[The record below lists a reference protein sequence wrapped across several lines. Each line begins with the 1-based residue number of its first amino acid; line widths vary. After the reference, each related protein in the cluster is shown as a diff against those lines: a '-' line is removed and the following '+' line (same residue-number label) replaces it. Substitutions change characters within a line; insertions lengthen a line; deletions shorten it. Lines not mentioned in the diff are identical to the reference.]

1 MGLGLHVSIRAYSTY
16 ILSVLMCVGQLEP
29 LPQSFDGFEATACR
43 RLFPGPY
50 KWIVPAVLKQL
61 KAMHFPVEL
70 KDAATV
76 SVAARSRVLRTE
88 NLQQGGFRVRERD
101 RAIQRAMNQCADDY
115 YVWAVQWIP
124 NLSFSHLVAADNLVQ
139 TTVGF

>member
-1 MGLGLHVSIRAYSTY
+1 MF
-16 ILSVLMCVGQLEP
+16 VGQLEP

-50 KWIVPAVLKQL
+50 EWIAPTVLKQV